1 VLKTVHLSAEALR
14 MAEFIETIHDLKGD
28 IERLERKID
37 YLFRHLRL
45 DYIESDLPA
54 YMLEATQ
61 LIRFGRRD
69 DAVKLI
75 REYTAVG
82 MLEAREQVSMI
93 ERNLGITPQVAAEAT
108 NAHQLDR

>member
-1 VLKTVHLSAEALR
+1 
-14 MAEFIETIHDLKGD
+14 MAEMIETIHDLKGD
-28 IERLERKID
+28 IERVERKID
-37 YLFRHLRL
+37 YLFRYLKL

-54 YMLEATQ
+54 FMLEATQ

-82 MLEAREQVSMI
+82 IIEAREQVAMI
-93 ERNLGITPQVAAEAT
+93 ERNLGLAGQPQ
-108 NAHQLDR
+108 